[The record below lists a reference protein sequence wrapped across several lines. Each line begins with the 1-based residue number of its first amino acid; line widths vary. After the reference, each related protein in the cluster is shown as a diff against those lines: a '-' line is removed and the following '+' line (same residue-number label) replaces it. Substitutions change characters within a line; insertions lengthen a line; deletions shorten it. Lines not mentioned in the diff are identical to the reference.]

1 MKILEELWYG
11 NISPRGEV
19 IRDPGIAHIVS
30 LVARNDTVLREML
43 SGEQLER
50 YEKLRDCQDELA
62 DLMERGAFIDGFCL
76 AAKIM
81 IEVME
86 GTDPPETDS

>member
-19 IRDPGIAHIVS
+19 VRDPRAAHIVS
-30 LVARNDTVLREML
+30 LVSRNDAALREML
-43 SGEQLER
+43 SDEQLVR

-62 DLMERGAFIDGFCL
+62 DLMERNAFIDGFCL

-86 GTDPPETDS
+86 GTDSPGTDS

>member
-19 IRDPGIAHIVS
+19 IRDPRVVHIVP
-30 LVARNDTVLREML
+30 LVTRNDAALREML
-43 SGEQLER
+43 SAEQLER

-62 DLMERGAFIDGFCL
+62 DLMERNAFIDGFCL

-86 GTDPPETDS
+86 GTDPPEIDS